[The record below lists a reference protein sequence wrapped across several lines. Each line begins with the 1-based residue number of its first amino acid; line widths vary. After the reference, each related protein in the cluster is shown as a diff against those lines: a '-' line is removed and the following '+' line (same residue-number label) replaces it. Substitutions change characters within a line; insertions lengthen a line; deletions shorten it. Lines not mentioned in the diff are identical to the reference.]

1 MKNGRE
7 GVRLIFLVLVLALFS
22 TSHVFAASFK
32 KGAAAY
38 QAGDYAT
45 ARAEWQPLAE
55 AGHTGALNNM
65 ALIYKKGLG
74 VPVDLKKAFNY
85 FRKSARKG
93 FVRAEYNLAGM
104 YRTGKGTAK
113 NSKKAM
119 KWMRRAAE
127 HQMARAQ
134 YVTGNWYARGYGVR
148 KDKIK
153 ALTWYMIAFK
163 NSKGEFNKKV
173 RVKISEFQSKLKPME
188 VNEALRQ
195 VDAFKPK

>member
-1 MKNGRE
+1 
-7 GVRLIFLVLVLALFS
+7 VRLIVVVLVFTLLS

-38 QAGDYAT
+38 RAGDYAT

-55 AGHTGALNNM
+55 AGHTSALNNL
-65 ALIYKKGLG
+65 ALMYKKGLG
-74 VPVDLKKAFNY
+74 VPVDLKKAFGY
-85 FRKSARKG
+85 FRKSALQG
-93 FVRAEYNLAGM
+93 FVLAEFNLASM

-113 NSKKAM
+113 NPKKALE
-119 KWMRRAAE
+119 WMRKAAE

-134 YVTGNWYARGYGVR
+134 YMTGNWYARGYGVR

-163 NSKGEFNKKV
+163 NSKGKFNKKV